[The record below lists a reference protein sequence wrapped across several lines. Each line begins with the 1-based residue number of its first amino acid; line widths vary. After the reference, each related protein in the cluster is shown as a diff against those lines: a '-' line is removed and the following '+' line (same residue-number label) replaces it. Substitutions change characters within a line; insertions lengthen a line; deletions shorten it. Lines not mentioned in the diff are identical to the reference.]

1 MLRRFAAAVTMLT
14 ILPVPGFNATET
26 DLERSKPF
34 LPVVGLIVG
43 GIAYAVALGLN
54 HCASHA
60 VAAVALVVLLVA
72 FSKGF
77 HLDGLADSADGFMSS
92 RSKEKMLEIMHDSR
106 IGAMGVFA
114 MLAVLGLK
122 TAALVSLPVA
132 MLPSTVL
139 LAALSGRCAVVIY
152 IYFSRYAR
160 ETGLGLVMFKRQSL
174 LTCLWSL
181 AVMVAAA
188 WWLFGING
196 LYAAAGILLFICC
209 WRWYSNSKIG
219 GATGDTI
226 GAAEE
231 ISEMLIPLILSIC
244 IR

>member
-1 MLRRFAAAVTMLT
+1 MRRLAAAITMLT
-14 ILPVPGFNATET
+14 ILPVPGFNTTEA

-34 LPVVGLIVG
+34 FPIVGLIVG
-43 GIAYAVALGLN
+43 GIAYAVALLLN
-54 HCASHA
+54 NYASHA
-60 VAAVALVVLLVA
+60 VAAVAMVILLTA

-92 RSKEKMLEIMHDSR
+92 RSKEKMLEIMRDSR

-122 TAALVSLPVA
+122 TAALVSLSPA
-132 MLPSTVL
+132 MLPSAVL
-139 LAALSGRCAVVIY
+139 LAALSGRCSVVIY

-181 AVMVAAA
+181 AVMSAVA
-188 WWLFGING
+188 WWLFGISG
-196 LYAAAGILLFICC
+196 LYAAAGILLFIFV
-209 WRWYSNSKIG
+209 WRGYVNSKIG

-231 ISEMLIPLILSIC
+231 ISEMLIPLILSMLFK
-244 IR
+244 

>member
-1 MLRRFAAAVTMLT
+1 MRRLAAAITMLT
-14 ILPVPGFNATET
+14 ILPIPGFSAAEA

-34 LPVVGLIVG
+34 FPVVGLIVG
-43 GIAYAVALGLN
+43 GIAYAAALLLN
-54 HCASHA
+54 NYASQT
-60 VAAVALVVLLVA
+60 VAAVMLVILLTA

-92 RSKEKMLEIMHDSR
+92 RSKEKMLEIMRDSR

-114 MLAVLGLK
+114 ILAVLGLK
-122 TAALVSLPVA
+122 TAALVSLPPA
-132 MLPSTVL
+132 MLPSAVL
-139 LAALSGRCAVVIY
+139 LAALSGRCSIVIY

-181 AVMVAAA
+181 AVMTAAA
-188 WWLFGING
+188 YWLFGVNG
-196 LYAAAGILLFICC
+196 LYASAGILIFICT
-209 WRWYSNSKIG
+209 WRSYVNSKIG

-231 ISEMLIPLILSIC
+231 ISEMLIPLILSVC
-244 IR
+244 CR

>member
-1 MLRRFAAAVTMLT
+1 MLT
-14 ILPVPGFNATET
+14 ILPVPGFNATEV
-26 DLERSKPF
+26 DLEHSKPF
-34 LPVVGLIVG
+34 FPIVGLIVG
-43 GIAYAVALGLN
+43 GIAYAAAALLN
-54 HCASHA
+54 NYASHA
-60 VAAVALVVLLVA
+60 VAAVALVILLAA
-72 FSKGF
+72 FSRGF

-92 RSKEKMLEIMHDSR
+92 RSKEKMLEIMRDSR

-114 MLAVLGLK
+114 MLAALGLK
-122 TAALVSLPVA
+122 TAALVSLPAA

-139 LAALSGRCAVVIY
+139 LAALSGRCSIVIY

-160 ETGLGLVMFKRQSL
+160 ESGLGLVIFKRQSL

-188 WWLFGING
+188 YWLFGMSG
-196 LYAAAGILLFICC
+196 LCAAAGILIFICC
-209 WRWYSNSKIG
+209 WRAYTNSKIG

-244 IR
+244 CR